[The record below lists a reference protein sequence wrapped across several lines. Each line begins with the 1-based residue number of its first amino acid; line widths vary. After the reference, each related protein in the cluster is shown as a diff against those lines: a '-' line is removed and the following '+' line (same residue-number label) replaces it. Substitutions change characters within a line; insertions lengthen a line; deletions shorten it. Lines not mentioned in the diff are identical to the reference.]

1 MNINYSVHHS
11 LLDHEIIKELK
22 GNKKRITWQVW
33 CMIMHLSHHTQSKS
47 CTFYQRQFA
56 SDMGYGQQH
65 VREAVK
71 HLLKHKM
78 IKQLVPY
85 CRKTQT
91 GAVYT
96 MDTACVQIAIKLYPN
111 GHRPVSQVDKV
122 NNINNIKKDMDS
134 FLESNP
140 IMKKQYLAAIDREGP
155 EKARELIQKVM

>member
-1 MNINYSVHHS
+1 MKVNYSVHHS
-11 LLDHEIIKELK
+11 LLDHEIIKDLK

-140 IMKKQYLAAIDREGP
+140 TMKKQYLAAIEREGID
-155 EKARELIQKVM
+155 KARELIEKVM

>member
-1 MNINYSVHHS
+1 MKINYSVHHS

-111 GHRPVSQVDKV
+111 GHRAVSQVDKV
-122 NNINNIKKDMDS
+122 NNINNIKGELDS
-134 FLESNP
+134 FLKSNP
-140 IMKKQYLAAIDREGP
+140 DYEKMYLAAIDREGP
-155 EKARELIQKVM
+155 EKARELMQKVM